1 MYYGEKYILND
12 NSRIIIYGAA
22 TTGAMLYHNLC
33 NEEYH
38 VIAFIDKRAEEI
50 SSYYGLP
57 VWSFAEAEKCF
68 EQDDNIVVIVG
79 VKNVF
84 EHEKIAKM
92 LWEMKCNKII
102 FRPYNEVRGTGNV
115 CDKEL
120 NEIYDEALSGKLSY
134 CYIIDGFEELILKDN
149 AVICEDSKYV
159 IANIPSQYVFT
170 DNYKNKNIIWGD
182 IPCLG
187 LIPHI
192 GLFNLFLGNENQ
204 DYKEYIH
211 FCREAALRSGG
222 IVTTKAWEDSVYS
235 NRLDV
240 FNHMQYAWEHDRSF
254 FIKNAVEAQYND
266 KGYFN
271 IKSGKHRIVF
281 QLVKG
286 SHYIPLKIEK
296 SGYHKWRNETRA
308 IKIKELLKE
317 TKRASL
323 PVIIGN
329 PYYYNYSCNSSEF
342 YKKVLDKLIFMI
354 FKEQY
359 YKKRKFSFEKEK
371 ILFYNTPLAM
381 YADIFT
387 MLGFKIFL
395 YEEDDDNRKLI
406 DEIVGRNGVFIEQV
420 QADNY
425 SWAVIEET
433 GLEVK
438 VNAEKIVR
446 IADEGKESGQVL
458 AVGFVNGE
466 FVSAFMEKSI

>member
-22 TTGAMLYHNLC
+22 TTGAILYHNLC
-33 NEEYH
+33 NEEYR
-38 VIAFIDKRAEEI
+38 VIAFIDMRAEEI
-50 SSYYGLP
+50 GSYYGLP
-57 VWSFAEAEKCF
+57 VLSFAEAEKCF

-84 EHEKIAKM
+84 EHEKIARM

-102 FRPYNEVRGTGNV
+102 FRPYNEVQGTGNA

-170 DNYKNKNIIWGD
+170 DNYKNIIWGD

-281 QLVKG
+281 QLIKG
-286 SHYIPLKIEK
+286 AHYIPLKIEK
-296 SGYHKWRNETRA
+296 SGYYKWKNETRA

-317 TKRASL
+317 TKKASL

-387 MLGFKIFL
+387 MLGFKVFL

-425 SWAVIEET
+425 SWAVIEGT